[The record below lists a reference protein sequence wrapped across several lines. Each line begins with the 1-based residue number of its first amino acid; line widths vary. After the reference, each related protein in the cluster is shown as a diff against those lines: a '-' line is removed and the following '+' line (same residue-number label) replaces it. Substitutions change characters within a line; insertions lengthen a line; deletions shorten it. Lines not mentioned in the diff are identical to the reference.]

1 MLKFINPAG
10 GTTWAHESRMDEY
23 LERGYKLAPRPEP
36 EPRPV
41 EGFKA
46 PKKPP
51 AKKRTTKK
59 EA

>member
-23 LERGYKLAPRPEP
+23 LGRGYKLAPRPDP
-36 EPRPV
+36 DPRPV
-41 EGFKA
+41 EGFVA
-46 PKKPP
+46 KKPA
-51 AKKRTTKK
+51 AKKRSTKNK

>member
-23 LERGYKLAPRPEP
+23 LGRGYKLAPRPEP
-36 EPRPV
+36 VQPAP
-41 EGFKA
+41 A